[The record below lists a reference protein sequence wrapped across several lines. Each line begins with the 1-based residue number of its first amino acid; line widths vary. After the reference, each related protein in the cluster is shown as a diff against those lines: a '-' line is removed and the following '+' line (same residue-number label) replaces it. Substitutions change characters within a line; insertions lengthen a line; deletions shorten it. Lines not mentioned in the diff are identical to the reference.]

1 MAKQVINTDSTLSPS
16 VATTTQQTSVDF
28 NKLNTKTTNVTS
40 TSSTNIGTLSK
51 AIGGGSGKV
60 FEPINQTDDVI
71 SNVKQKV
78 TETIWSN
85 GESALS
91 GSSMYISI
99 PQYSAS
105 CEYYLDIY
113 CSDPAISSSATTQYA
128 IGYADRYGL
137 GTSLTPSTDLS
148 RTLTYVS
155 SSVSPTAAMY
165 SQYRNLLLPPG
176 TEQFTMQNGQNMNS
190 FYFVNFSRNRLK
202 EKLDPGNWELNI
214 VSGSTSVT
222 MIDDAGNETVT
233 GTYGDGGRIYAVV
246 SGSIVNG
253 PYLDGNNNKVVMGIA
268 YPDLGMLL
276 FNASGSFYSYLDTA
290 LPCQSSP
297 LYYNTNTNLFK
308 GWMTNA
314 AGFFKARNSQEVTS
328 TYYFI
333 RVKHN
338 DFNFSNNPSFT
349 TGSLGDFRHSS
360 MINNP
365 STYVTSVGLYNDANE
380 LLAIAKL
387 SKPLLKTFERESL
400 IRVCLNF

>member
-1 MAKQVINTDSTLSPS
+1 MAAKVNNTEPVSPLLYNPNTTVDLNNLKQATAINTGT
-16 VATTTQQTSVDF
+16 
-28 NKLNTKTTNVTS
+28 
-40 TSSTNIGTLSK
+40 STNIGKLSK
-51 AIGGGSGKV
+51 SMANNNSGKV
-60 FEPINQTDDVI
+60 FESIDERDDII

-105 CEYYLDIY
+105 CEYYMDIY
-113 CSDPAISSSATTQYA
+113 CSDPAISSSATSQFA

-137 GTSLTPSTDLS
+137 GTNLNSSTDLT
-148 RTLTYVS
+148 RTLTYIS

-202 EKLDPGNWELNI
+202 EKLDPGNWELNV
-214 VSGSTSVT
+214 VSGSTSIT

-246 SGSIVNG
+246 SGSITGG

-314 AGFFKARNSQEVTS
+314 AGYFKARNSQEVTS

-338 DFNFSNNPSFT
+338 DFNFSNNPSFS

-365 STYVTSVGLYNDANE
+365 STYITSVGLYNDANE

-400 IRVCLNF
+400 IRICLNF